1 LNLELKSMTTRKQP
15 VIASQ
20 AVVSANH
27 PMAAA
32 AGLQM
37 FAAGGTVADAAVA
50 TVFAAAVVEPMML
63 GIFGAGYILVRNG
76 QTGEFWV
83 IDNYSPAPSAA
94 TPEMYLADNAS
105 GTVDPRRRKNRVG
118 YLACAVPGSLDGWC
132 LLHSRLGRLPLAFVL
147 GPAIAYAEHGFP
159 VGQHLLQCIES
170 EKDNLA
176 LFPQSAEIFLPRG
189 KLPKVGDRI
198 RNPDHAETLRL
209 IAKDGPDVFYQGS
222 LGDRVVDE
230 IQSHGGLLTKKDL
243 QSYSVIEC
251 EPIRGT
257 YRDCEIVGVP
267 LTSAGGILIQEA
279 LNILEGFD
287 LKALGFGTARYW
299 HLILEVLKIVFADRN
314 RYLGDPRFVES
325 PIKKLLDK
333 NYAAARRSEIDLQR
347 AAILSA
353 DISHTAD
360 SSHTTHITV
369 MDAAGNMVLMTQTLM
384 EFFGCRAM
392 IPGTGAFMNNTMAL
406 FDPHPGR
413 PNSIAPGKR
422 MLTFTSSTIV
432 RRDGKPWFALGT
444 PGGERIFSSVL
455 QAILNLIDHGM
466 TLQEAV
472 EAPRVF
478 ANGRVTEVESDIGSK
493 ILDELKSLGHKANT
507 VFNIAGGMNGVEV
520 LESGLLRGAACWR
533 ADGAPAGLSGG
544 PARPGNYS
552 A

>member
-1 LNLELKSMTTRKQP
+1 MTTRKQS

-27 PMAAA
+27 AMAAT

-76 QTGEFWV
+76 QTGKFWV

-94 TPEMYLADNAS
+94 TPEMYLADNA
-105 GTVDPRRRKNRVG
+105 GRTVDPRRRKNRIG
-118 YLACAVPGSLDGWC
+118 YLACAVPGSLAGWC
-132 LLHSRLGRLPLAFVL
+132 LLHSRLGRLPLEFVL

-176 LFPQSAEIFLPRG
+176 LFPQSAEIFLPNG
-189 KLPKVGDRI
+189 KPPKIGDRI
-198 RNPDHAETLRL
+198 KNPYHAETLRL
-209 IAKDGPDVFYQGS
+209 IAKDGPDIFYQGA

-230 IQSHGGLLTKKDL
+230 IQSQGGLLTKKDL

-287 LKALGFGTARYW
+287 LKALGFGTPHYW
-299 HLILEVLKIVFADRN
+299 HVILEVLKIVFADRN
-314 RYLGDPRFVES
+314 RYLGDPKFVES
-325 PIKKLLDK
+325 PINKLLDK
-333 NYAAARRSEIDLQR
+333 TYGASRRSEIDLQR
-347 AAILSA
+347 AAMPIA
-353 DISHTAD
+353 DTSRTAD

-369 MDAAGNMVLMTQTLM
+369 ADAVGNMVLMTQTLM
-384 EFFGCRAM
+384 EFFGCRAV
-392 IPGTGAFMNNTMAL
+392 ISGTGAFMNNTMAL
-406 FDPHPGR
+406 FDPRPGR

-432 RRDGKPWFALGT
+432 QRDGKPWFAVGT

-455 QAILNLIDHGM
+455 QAIINVIDHGM

-493 ILDELKSLGHKANT
+493 IVDELKSLGHEANA
-507 VFNIAGGMNGVEV
+507 VFNIAGGMNGVEI
-520 LESGLLRGAACWR
+520 LESGLLSGAACWR
-533 ADGAPAGLSGG
+533 ADGAPAGLGGG

-552 A
+552 P

>member
-1 LNLELKSMTTRKQP
+1 MTTRKQP

-27 PMAAA
+27 PTAAA

-37 FAAGGTVADAAVA
+37 LAAGGSVADAAVA

-94 TPEMYLADNAS
+94 TPGMYLADHARE
-105 GTVDPRRRKNRVG
+105 TVESRSRKNRVG
-118 YLACAVPGSLDGWC
+118 YLACAVPGSLAGWC
-132 LLHSRLGRLPLAFVL
+132 LLHARLGRLPLEFVV
-147 GPAIAYAEHGFP
+147 GPAVAYADHGFP
-159 VGQHLLQCIES
+159 VGRHLLQCIES

-176 LFPQSAEIFLPRG
+176 LFPQSAEIFLPAG
-189 KLPKVGDRI
+189 KPPKVDDRI

-209 IAKDGPDVFYQGS
+209 IAKEGPEVFYHGS
-222 LGDRVVDE
+222 LGNRVVHE
-230 IQSHGGLLTKKDL
+230 IQSHGGILTKKDL

-251 EPIRGT
+251 QPIRGT
-257 YRDCEIVGVP
+257 YRGCEIVGVP

-279 LNILEGFD
+279 LNILQGFD

-325 PIKKLLDK
+325 RIDKLLDK
-333 NYAAARRSEIDLQR
+333 TYAAGRRRQIDLQR
-347 AAILSA
+347 AAVTGA
-353 DISHTAD
+353 DGERRPD

-369 MDAAGNMVLMTQTLM
+369 SDAAGNMVLMTQTLM
-384 EFFGCRAM
+384 EFFGCRAI

-406 FDPHPGR
+406 FDPRPGR

-422 MLTFTSSTIV
+422 MLTSTSSTIV
-432 RRDGKPWFALGT
+432 QRDGKTWFALGT

-455 QAILNLIDHGM
+455 QAILNVIDHGM

-478 ANGRVTEVESDIGSK
+478 ANGRVTEIESDIGSE
-493 ILDELKSLGHKANT
+493 IVDELRSFGHTINT

>member
-1 LNLELKSMTTRKQP
+1 MTTRKQS

-27 PMAAA
+27 AMAAT

-76 QTGEFWV
+76 QTGKFWV

-94 TPEMYLADNAS
+94 TPEMYLADNA
-105 GTVDPRRRKNRVG
+105 GRTVDPRRRKNRIG
-118 YLACAVPGSLDGWC
+118 YLACAVPGSLAGWC
-132 LLHSRLGRLPLAFVL
+132 LLHSRLGRLPLEFVL

-176 LFPQSAEIFLPRG
+176 LFPQSAEIFLPNG
-189 KLPKVGDRI
+189 KPPKIGDRI
-198 RNPDHAETLRL
+198 KNPYHAETLRL
-209 IAKDGPDVFYQGS
+209 IAKDGPDIFYQGA

-230 IQSHGGLLTKKDL
+230 IQSQGGLLTKKDL

-287 LKALGFGTARYW
+287 LKALGFGTPHYW
-299 HLILEVLKIVFADRN
+299 HVILEVLKIVFADRN
-314 RYLGDPRFVES
+314 RYLGDPKFVES
-325 PIKKLLDK
+325 PINKLLDK
-333 NYAAARRSEIDLQR
+333 TYGASRRSEIDLQR
-347 AAILSA
+347 AAMPITDTSR
-353 DISHTAD
+353 TAD

-369 MDAAGNMVLMTQTLM
+369 ADAVGNMVLMTQTLM
-384 EFFGCRAM
+384 EFFGCRAV
-392 IPGTGAFMNNTMAL
+392 ISGTGAFMNNTMAL
-406 FDPHPGR
+406 FDPRPGR

-432 RRDGKPWFALGT
+432 QRDGKPWFAVGT

-455 QAILNLIDHGM
+455 QAIINVIDHGM

-493 ILDELKSLGHKANT
+493 IVDELKSLGHEANA
-507 VFNIAGGMNGVEV
+507 VFNIAGGMNGVEI
-520 LESGLLRGAACWR
+520 LESGLLSGAACWR
-533 ADGAPAGLSGG
+533 ADGAPAGLGGG

-552 A
+552 P

>member
-1 LNLELKSMTTRKQP
+1 MTTRKQS
-15 VIASQ
+15 VIATQ

-27 PMAAA
+27 AMAAT

-76 QTGEFWV
+76 QTGKFWV

-94 TPEMYLADNAS
+94 TPEMYLADNA
-105 GTVDPRRRKNRVG
+105 GRTVDPRRRKNRIG
-118 YLACAVPGSLDGWC
+118 YLACAVPGSLAGWC
-132 LLHSRLGRLPLAFVL
+132 LLHSRLGRLPLEFVL

-176 LFPQSAEIFLPRG
+176 LFPQSAEIFLPNG
-189 KLPKVGDRI
+189 KPPKIGDRI
-198 RNPDHAETLRL
+198 KNPYHAETLRL
-209 IAKDGPDVFYQGS
+209 IAKDGPDIFYQGA

-230 IQSHGGLLTKKDL
+230 IQSQGGLLTKKDL

-287 LKALGFGTARYW
+287 LKALGFGTPHYW
-299 HLILEVLKIVFADRN
+299 HVILEVLKIVFADRN
-314 RYLGDPRFVES
+314 RYLGDPKFVES
-325 PIKKLLDK
+325 PINKLLDK
-333 NYAAARRSEIDLQR
+333 TYGASRRSEIDLQR
-347 AAILSA
+347 AAMPITDTSR
-353 DISHTAD
+353 TAD

-369 MDAAGNMVLMTQTLM
+369 ADAVGNMVLMTQTLM
-384 EFFGCRAM
+384 EFFGCRAV
-392 IPGTGAFMNNTMAL
+392 ISGTGAFMNNTMAL
-406 FDPHPGR
+406 FDPRPGR

-432 RRDGKPWFALGT
+432 QRDGKPWFAVGT

-455 QAILNLIDHGM
+455 QAIINVIDHGM

-493 ILDELKSLGHKANT
+493 IVDELKSLGHEANA
-507 VFNIAGGMNGVEV
+507 VFNIAGGMNGVEI
-520 LESGLLRGAACWR
+520 LESGLLSGAACWR
-533 ADGAPAGLSGG
+533 ADGAPAGLGGG

-552 A
+552 P

>member
-1 LNLELKSMTTRKQP
+1 MTTRKQS

-27 PMAAA
+27 AMAAT

-76 QTGEFWV
+76 QTGKFWV

-94 TPEMYLADNAS
+94 TPEMYLADNA
-105 GTVDPRRRKNRVG
+105 GRTVDPRRRKNRIG
-118 YLACAVPGSLDGWC
+118 YLACAVPGSLAGWC
-132 LLHSRLGRLPLAFVL
+132 LLHSRLGRLPLEFVL

-176 LFPQSAEIFLPRG
+176 LFPQSAEIFLPNG
-189 KLPKVGDRI
+189 KPPKIGDRI
-198 RNPDHAETLRL
+198 KNPYHAETLRL
-209 IAKDGPDVFYQGS
+209 IAKDGPDIFYQGA

-230 IQSHGGLLTKKDL
+230 IQSQGGLLTKKDL

-287 LKALGFGTARYW
+287 LKALGFGTPHYW
-299 HLILEVLKIVFADRN
+299 HVILEVLKIVFADRN
-314 RYLGDPRFVES
+314 RYLGDPKFVES
-325 PIKKLLDK
+325 PINKLLDK
-333 NYAAARRSEIDLQR
+333 TYGASRRSEIDLQR
-347 AAILSA
+347 AAMPIA
-353 DISHTAD
+353 DTSRTAD

-369 MDAAGNMVLMTQTLM
+369 ADAVGNMVLMTQTLM
-384 EFFGCRAM
+384 EFFGCRAV
-392 IPGTGAFMNNTMAL
+392 ISGTGAFMNNTMAL
-406 FDPHPGR
+406 FDPCPGR

-432 RRDGKPWFALGT
+432 QRDGKPWFAVGT

-455 QAILNLIDHGM
+455 QAIINVIDHGM

-493 ILDELKSLGHKANT
+493 IVDELKSLGHEANA
-507 VFNIAGGMNGVEV
+507 VFNIAGGMNGVEI
-520 LESGLLRGAACWR
+520 LESGLLSGAACWR
-533 ADGAPAGLSGG
+533 ADGAPAGLGGG

-552 A
+552 P